1 MLVLVVGL
9 VIFLGVHSVS
19 IVAPG
24 WRTATVARLGERP
37 WKGLYSLASAVG
49 LALIVIGYGMAR
61 RDPVVLYTPPAALRH
76 LALVVMLPVFPLLFA
91 AYLPG
96 RIRAAAKHP
105 FLLAVKLWALA
116 HLLANGML
124 ADVLLFGGFL
134 AWAVADRIS
143 VKRRP
148 ARADARGAGGAAGR
162 GQRRDRAG
170 RRAGRLRRVHRL
182 GAPLDHR
189 RLAASADR
197 ARASASNRRVVAVR
211 AVGRASDRGGAV
223 SPQRHRVRDAA
234 QPSPLA
240 RRARRCGR
248 GGAVQGRAEERRSRR
263 QAAPGARS
271 LPAATCRSTTAP
283 RRSRSVPRSAS

>member
-24 WRTATVARLGERP
+24 WRTATVARIGERP

-49 LALIVIGYGMAR
+49 LALIIVGYGMAR

-124 ADVLLFGGFL
+124 ADVLLFGAFL

-148 ARADARGAGGAAGR
+148 AAQTHEVPAAPPGAANDAIALIG
-162 GQRRDRAG
+162 GLVVYVVFIFWA
-170 RRAGRLRRVHRL
+170 HRWII
-182 GAPLDHR
+182 G
-189 RLAASADR
+189 
-197 ARASASNRRVVAVR
+197 
-211 AVGRASDRGGAV
+211 V
-223 SPQRHRVRDAA
+223 SP
-234 QPSPLA
+234 L
-240 RRARRCGR
+240 G
-248 GGAVQGRAEERRSRR
+248 
-263 QAAPGARS
+263 
-271 LPAATCRSTTAP
+271 
-283 RRSRSVPRSAS
+283 